1 MESEEYWGILRRIVG
16 VRLAMVDGEK
26 VSERLP
32 CSIGPAVGQY
42 AQRRLFELYT

>member
-1 MESEEYWGILRRIVG
+1 MLRRIVD

-32 CSIGPAVGQY
+32 CSIGQAVGEY
-42 AQRRLFELYT
+42 AQESL